1 MLIDWFT
8 VVAQIVNFLILV
20 YLLKRFLYKPILK
33 AIDAREKRIASEI
46 ENAEKKRAEARKE
59 RDAFQ
64 QKNKELEEHRDE
76 LMSRAED
83 EAKSER
89 RRLIEEAQNAADV
102 MRGKRREALKR
113 EHESLK
119 DEIRRRI
126 REEVFAVSR
135 KALSD
140 LAGASLEER
149 MGEVFG
155 KRLRELDEETKKK
168 LSEAL
173 AASSEPVLV
182 RSAFDL
188 PDEQREAIQA
198 AVKEAISAE
207 IPVKF
212 ETAPDLV
219 GGIELVAKGHK
230 VAWSIADYLSSL
242 EKDVEARLQPQTPNP

>member
-20 YLLKRFLYKPILK
+20 YLLKRFLFKPILN

-46 ENAEKKRAEARKE
+46 ENAEKKRAEAGKE
-59 RDAFQ
+59 RDAFH

-76 LMSRAED
+76 LMSRAAD

-89 RRLIEEAQNAADV
+89 RRLLEEAQKAADV
-102 MRGKRREALKR
+102 LRDKRRDALKR
-113 EHESLK
+113 EHENLK

-135 KALSD
+135 KALTD
-140 LAGASLEER
+140 LAGTSLEER

-155 KRLRELDEETKKK
+155 KRLRELNEETKKK
-168 LSEAL
+168 LAEAL
-173 AASSEPVLV
+173 AASSEPILV

-198 AVKEAISAE
+198 AVKETISTE
-207 IPVKF
+207 IPIKF

-219 GGIELVAKGHK
+219 GGIELTAKGHK

-242 EKDVEARLQPQTPNP
+242 EKDVEARLQPQRPNP